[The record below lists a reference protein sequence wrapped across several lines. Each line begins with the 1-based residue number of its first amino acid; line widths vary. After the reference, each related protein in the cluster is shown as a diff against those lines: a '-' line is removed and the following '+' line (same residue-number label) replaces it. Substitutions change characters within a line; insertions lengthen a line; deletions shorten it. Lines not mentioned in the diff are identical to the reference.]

1 MRIADLTSGA
11 AKIATAYKTLRVHWE
26 DTKEHWHDDN
36 RRRFEEN
43 FIDPLEPQI
52 ASALDAIS
60 ALAEILNHAQRECE

>member
-11 AKIATAYKTLRVHWE
+11 AKIASAFTTLRAHWE

-43 FIDPLEPQI
+43 YIDPLEPQV
-52 ASALDAIS
+52 AAALDAIGR
-60 ALAEILNHAQRECE
+60 LTEVLEHAERECE